1 MECRPEIL
9 SAFGDASE
17 KQLIAQQIN
26 LIEKN
31 RNDSLVY
38 FSEEMY

>member
-1 MECRPEIL
+1 MECRPKIL
-9 SAFGDASE
+9 LAFEDAYE

-31 RNDSLVY
+31 RNDFLVY